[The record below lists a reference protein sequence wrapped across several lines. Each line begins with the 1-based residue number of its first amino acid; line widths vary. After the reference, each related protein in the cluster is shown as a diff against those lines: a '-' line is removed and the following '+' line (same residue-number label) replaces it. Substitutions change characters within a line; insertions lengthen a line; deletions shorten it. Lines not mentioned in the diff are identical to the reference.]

1 MRKHGFLSAIEACFY
16 LLLLLVAL
24 VGGFYLGYSSMS
36 AYRTNILVEDAALLD
51 QSLRMYAQTRAIPAY
66 PSDLHEISVARKSN
80 RRMLKKSILSLR
92 HGDYDESAD
101 IKSRFT
107 YTPLLDAERHYTMYR
122 LEVTLPNGQ
131 NYISPG
137 STPKGT

>member
-1 MRKHGFLSAIEACFY
+1 MNKHGFISALEACFY
-16 LLLLLVAL
+16 CLLLLVAL
-24 VGGFYLGYSSMS
+24 GGGFFLGYSAMS
-36 AYRTNILVEDAALLD
+36 AYRTDVVMEDAALLD
-51 QSLRMYAQTRAIPAY
+51 QSLRMYAQTREIPAY
-66 PSDLHEISVARKSN
+66 PSDLHEISVARKDN
-80 RRMLKKSILSLR
+80 RRILRRFIRFLR
-92 HGDYDESAD
+92 HGDYDESAE

-131 NYISPG
+131 NYLSPG